1 MVGQSPD
8 SGPRGQWP
16 EQQQLRLRDAGP
28 NGWDM
33 ELHQHCPVTAS
44 QCHHL
49 GLTGQARER
58 QRQQHSPVMVD
69 QSCDLESQRPGP
81 ESFCQTQLHRLFLSC
96 RVASEDWSGLVLGY
110 CPLPQ
115 KCSCWFRT
123 MYSGAPRWPIF
134 LMNFPLTSPYSPK
147 ANHCGRVRRPLSGLV
162 RINAQIKLGDQLG

>member
-69 QSCDLESQRPGP
+69 QSCNLESQSPGP
-81 ESFCQTQLHRLFLSC
+81 ESGHASVGAPGGRPHSSNRPQLPQGDAAVGIPCSSIAGVTVVKTGGSSVMKATNDRGNDETFLRLSC
-96 RVASEDWSGLVLGY
+96 SS
-110 CPLPQ
+110 LP
-115 KCSCWFRT
+115 
-123 MYSGAPRWPIF
+123 MG
-134 LMNFPLTSPYSPK
+134 
-147 ANHCGRVRRPLSGLV
+147 
-162 RINAQIKLGDQLG
+162 